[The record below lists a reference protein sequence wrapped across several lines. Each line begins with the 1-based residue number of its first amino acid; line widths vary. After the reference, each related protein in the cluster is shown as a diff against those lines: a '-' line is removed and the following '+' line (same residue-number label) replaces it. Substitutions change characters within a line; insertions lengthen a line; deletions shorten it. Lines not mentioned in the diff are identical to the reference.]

1 MPRDFHATMWLM
13 LLLLVSLPAAGSPQG
28 TGQGGLGTNDREAR
42 EKAERLESMKQAAA
56 EHDIIVETDGREK
69 LTLEAEPL
77 LRWTNPVRGTTDGA
91 VFVWTSKGC
100 PEVIAGIY
108 KWRGQ
113 AGEPDMEYEF
123 KTLSQATI
131 VAARLGQTV
140 WTPRGSDV
148 EREPIAAAPPPDD
161 APATR
166 LRQMRALARE
176 FTALQEKP
184 NNTSE
189 LRLLTQPIFRYA
201 STRPD
206 VLDGAIFAFAEATD
220 PEVLLLIE
228 ARATDTGYEWQ
239 RAFAR
244 MTSLPLR
251 ARYKN
256 REVWSVTDCWS
267 QVTDRR
273 QPYTAFFR
281 QKVGQ

>member
-1 MPRDFHATMWLM
+1 MNRHVHATEWITRVM
-13 LLLLVSLPAAGSPQG
+13 LVTLLATASTQEF
-28 TGQGGLGTNDREAR
+28 GQRILGADDTEAR
-42 EKAERLESMKQAAA
+42 ERAERLEVMKQAAA
-56 EHDIIVETDGREK
+56 EHEIIVEADEPQK
-69 LTLEAEPL
+69 LTLEIEPL

-113 AGEPDMEYEF
+113 ASEPDMEYEF
-123 KTLSQATI
+123 KTLSQCTI

-140 WTPRGSDV
+140 WTPRRNDV
-148 EREPIAAAPPPDD
+148 VREPIAAAPPPDD

-176 FTALQEKP
+176 FTAVQEKP

-201 STRPD
+201 STRSD

-273 QPYTAFFR
+273 QPYTAFFQ